1 MSGSGP
7 RDAVPGSHEG
17 PELCHPLAQRPG
29 PVQDFPGDGGVSG
42 RPAACGLG
50 AGEEVDIPAAA
61 VRRMAAVIAGGARED
76 DRAPGAPPGPF
87 AVGLRSAPVI
97 WVIGEPLAP
106 DGYVATRGLCAA
118 PSRPRLPPPPPSP
131 S

>member
-17 PELCHPLAQRPG
+17 PEVCHPLAQRPG

-61 VRRMAAVIAGGARED
+61 VRRMAAVIAGGAIENH
-76 DRAPGAPPGPF
+76 RAPGAPPGPF
-87 AVGLRSAPVI
+87 AARLRSAPFI
-97 WVIGEPLAP
+97 WR
-106 DGYVATRGLCAA
+106 TAA
-118 PSRPRLPPPPPSP
+118 PPLPVRILS
-131 S
+131 